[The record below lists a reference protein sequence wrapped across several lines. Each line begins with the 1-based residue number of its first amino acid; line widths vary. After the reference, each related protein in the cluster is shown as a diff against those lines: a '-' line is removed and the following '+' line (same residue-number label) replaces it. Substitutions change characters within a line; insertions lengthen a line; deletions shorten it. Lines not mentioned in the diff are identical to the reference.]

1 MLFDLDR
8 LSQLETEIKRH
19 NDLYWKEN
27 APEISDSEYDAL
39 IEELRSLNP
48 ASDLLKS
55 VAPIEG
61 DTKHYTPM
69 LSLDKCYDEQG
80 LLKWLKTAPT
90 GAQIIVS
97 PKIDGI
103 ACSLIYNEGGE
114 LVRASTRGDGSAGE
128 EIPLTTISSFKT
140 IPLKIPSQG
149 RLIEV
154 RGEVYMSLQAF
165 GDNGEFKSPRN
176 ASAGALKRKTQL
188 DQHEFG
194 QRFFAYDVRLGSQAT
209 CLSHALQ
216 EAYAWGF
223 TPVPHV
229 LFQASESADLEAHYH
244 KTSDERSTYDFDID
258 GVVYRIDDRKSYES
272 MGATS
277 HHPRGAIAYKLKG
290 DVSTTYLR
298 DIEWSVSKYG
308 VLTPVAVVDPVF
320 LNGAKVTRVTL
331 HNLAQ
336 VREKKIHTLNAKV
349 KICRRGGV
357 IPHFEEVL
365 EQGDTPVSFPT
376 LCPICPNKGCQ
387 TREIS
392 GVLTCAGDKSCEPIA
407 VQALN
412 SFVKTTKIDG
422 FGDVW
427 LDKLISLGIL
437 KSPVDLFTLDESK
450 LQGIEGVK
458 EGRIK
463 GWLTSIEKAKTMPL
477 DVFLQSLS
485 IHQLGKSSSK
495 VLAEKYGSLEEILRL
510 NEVGMSLWSQTASK
524 LYHELHQIDGFGFIV
539 AQEITQGLTEKKPLI
554 ESLLAHIKV
563 VGAEKVEATS
573 DKLQGKSFVFT
584 GTLTSMSRS
593 EAQKKVVELGGS
605 CPSSVTKTT
614 TYLVVGN
621 EGKAGSKLAKAEKLG
636 VSVISED
643 DFGGLLG

>member
-1 MLFDLDR
+1 MLFDFDR
-8 LSQLETEIKRH
+8 ISNLEIEIKRH
-19 NDLYWKEN
+19 NDLYWVEDT
-27 APEISDSEYDAL
+27 PEISDTEYDAL
-39 IEELRSLNP
+39 VEELRALHPTSEVLNSVSP
-48 ASDLLKS
+48 LK
-55 VAPIEG
+55 G

-80 LLKWLKTAPT
+80 LLKWLKTAPK

-103 ACSLIYNEGGE
+103 ACSLIYNEQGD
-114 LVRASTRGDGSAGE
+114 LIRASTRGDGISGE
-128 EIPLTTISSFKT
+128 EIPLTTISTFKT
-140 IPLKIPSQG
+140 IPSKIPSQG
-149 RLIEV
+149 ELIEV
-154 RGEVYMSLQAF
+154 RGEVYMSLQSF
-165 GDNGEFKSPRN
+165 GDNGDFKSPRN
-176 ASAGALKRKTQL
+176 ASAGALKRKTKL

-194 QRFFAYDVRLGSQAT
+194 QRFFAYDVRLGSKARNLSGALKQA
-209 CLSHALQ
+209 SD
-216 EAYAWGF
+216 WGF

-229 LFQASESADLEAHYH
+229 LFQASERKDLEAHYH
-244 KTSDERSTYDFDID
+244 KVSDERSTYDFDID
-258 GVVYRIDDRKSYES
+258 GVVYRVDDRVSYEG
-272 MGATS
+272 MGETS
-277 HHPRGAIAYKLKG
+277 HHPRGAVAYKLRG
-290 DVSTTYLR
+290 DVATTTLR

-308 VLTPVAVVDPVF
+308 VLTPVAIVDPVF
-320 LNGAKVTRVTL
+320 LNGAKVTRATL

-336 VREKKIHTLNAKV
+336 VREKKIYTLNAKV

-357 IPHFEEVL
+357 IPYFEEVL
-365 EQGDTPVSFPT
+365 EQGDTPIAFPN
-376 LCPICPNKGCQ
+376 LCPVCPNKGCP
-387 TREIS
+387 TKEIS

-412 SFVKTTKIDG
+412 SFVKIAKIDG

-427 LDKLISLGIL
+427 LDKLISLGVL
-437 KSPVDLFTLDESK
+437 KTPVDLFTLDPSK

-463 GWLTSIEKAKTMPL
+463 GWLTSIEKAKIMPL
-477 DVFLQSLS
+477 DVFLRALS
-485 IHQLGKSSSK
+485 IHQLGKSVSK
-495 VLAEKYGSLEEILRL
+495 VLADKYGSLEEILRL
-510 NEVGMSLWSQTASK
+510 NEVGMSLWGHTASK
-524 LYHELHQIDGFGFIV
+524 LYHELHQIDGFGYIV

-563 VGAEKVEATS
+563 VGAEKVEALS

-593 EAQKKVVELGGS
+593 EAQKKVVELGGL